1 MLNNNFSK
9 EELKPFKSL
18 ANIKVPRFGLIIV
31 RTFTLLF
38 VFSVR
43 FLVLTPWQ
51 PTSKGSGYV
60 IAVDP
65 SNRAQ
70 NINATVAG
78 TISQWYIRDGS
89 VVKKGD
95 KLMEIIDNDQQLLG
109 RVLQERNSNKRKY
122 EVAKIASNTAK
133 INYLRQEEL
142 YKRGLSSRKEFEN
155 AKIEYK
161 KLLGSEESSAVDLT
175 NAETKLSRQQ
185 SQIVL
190 APRDGVILKV
200 LAGDNSTIVKVGDKL
215 ATFAPK
221 LEEPAV
227 ELYVSGNDIPLMS
240 PGRKV
245 RLQFEGWPV
254 IQFSGWPAISTGTFG
269 GVISSVDPS
278 ISENGKF
285 RVIVKK
291 DKDEKWP
298 DDRFIRHGTKV
309 YGWVILNQVKLGY
322 EIWRQINSFPPEFSD
337 SDKDRFVRGK

>member
-9 EELKPFKSL
+9 EELKPFKAL
-18 ANIKVPRFGLIIV
+18 AKIKVPRFGMIIV
-31 RTFTLLF
+31 RTFALLF
-38 VFSVR
+38 LFSVL
-43 FLVLTPWQ
+43 FLIFTPWQ
-51 PTSKGSGYV
+51 QTSKGAGYV
-60 IAVDP
+60 IAIDP
-65 SNRAQ
+65 SNRTQ
-70 NINATVAG
+70 NINATVSG
-78 TISQWYIRDGS
+78 MISHWYIKDGS

-95 KLMEIIDNDQQLLG
+95 KIMEIIDNDEQLLG
-109 RVLQERNSNKRKY
+109 RVLQERNSKKRKY
-122 EVAKIASNTAK
+122 EVAKIASDTAK

-142 YKRGLSSRKEFEN
+142 FNKGLSSRKEFEK

-161 KLLGSEESSAVDLT
+161 QLLGNQESSSVELT

-215 ATFAPK
+215 ATLAPK
-221 LEEPAV
+221 LDDPAV

-240 PGRKV
+240 KGRKV

-254 IQFSGWPAISTGTFG
+254 IQFSGWPAISIGTFG
-269 GVISSVDPS
+269 GVISAVDPS

-291 DKDEKWP
+291 DPNENWP

-309 YGWVILNQVKLGY
+309 YGWVILNEVKLGY

-337 SDKDRFVRGK
+337 ADTDRFVRGQ